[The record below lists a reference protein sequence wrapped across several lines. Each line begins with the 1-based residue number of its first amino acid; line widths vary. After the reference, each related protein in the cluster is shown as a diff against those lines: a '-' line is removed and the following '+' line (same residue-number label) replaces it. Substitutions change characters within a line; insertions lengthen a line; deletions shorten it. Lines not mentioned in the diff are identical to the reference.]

1 MNRLVWM
8 VLWASLLIVNRDR
21 MAKAGEGFEAL
32 VGRQGRVQL
41 SRGRDKICDLGAGL
55 YDSQWTSAQATAD
68 PQNAGTETTQR
79 FRIAVPGAGTVSGE
93 AKITADSKNLNAA
106 YILTPD
112 RDVALNSLHVA
123 ANFDVAALA
132 GARWVADGQSGLFPK
147 DFGATSLFNGS
158 IRSLKLELPTGARL
172 EFTFPKPTA
181 VLLQDNRQ
189 WDPTF
194 VIRIH
199 RSSSQQQ
206 PFKKGIPVAIGF
218 VLSAPGGVAVQHD
231 RPVTIVADQDWIPLR
246 LELDIAPDSALD
258 FSAMGLQDAPA
269 GKHGWLHANTD
280 GTFSFERQ
288 PGKPVR
294 FYGVNLCFS
303 AHYITHDQSD
313 QLAERLVRL
322 GYNTVRLHHYES
334 ELTDRSPDRTQL
346 NEEKLD
352 QLDYL
357 IAALIRRGIYV
368 TTDLFVSRPVDIAR
382 LAPDFAGSRGNAM
395 NGFKVLAALQPQAYE
410 NWKTFGAIC
419 SRTSIRTRSVLT
431 PPSLPWPGCH

>member
-1 MNRLVWM
+1 MGPYV
-8 VLWASLLIVNRDR
+8 
-21 MAKAGEGFEAL
+21 
-32 VGRQGRVQL
+32 
-41 SRGRDKICDLGAGL
+41 CD
-55 YDSQWTSAQATAD
+55 QD
-68 PQNAGTETTQR
+68 P
-79 FRIAVPGAGTVSGE
+79 P
-93 AKITADSKNLNAA
+93 
-106 YILTPD
+106 
-112 RDVALNSLHVA
+112 
-123 ANFDVAALA
+123 
-132 GARWVADGQSGLFPK
+132 
-147 DFGATSLFNGS
+147 
-158 IRSLKLELPTGARL
+158 
-172 EFTFPKPTA
+172 
-181 VLLQDNRQ
+181 LLQPAATHSRRAYRWRSVLFCPR
-189 WDPTF
+189 WD
-194 VIRIH
+194 
-199 RSSSQQQ
+199 
-206 PFKKGIPVAIGF
+206 
-218 VLSAPGGVAVQHD
+218 GVAVQHD

-382 LAPDFAGSRGNAM
+382 LVPTSQE
-395 NGFKVLAALQPQAYE
+395 AAEMP
-410 NWKTFGAIC
+410 
-419 SRTSIRTRSVLT
+419 
-431 PPSLPWPGCH
+431 